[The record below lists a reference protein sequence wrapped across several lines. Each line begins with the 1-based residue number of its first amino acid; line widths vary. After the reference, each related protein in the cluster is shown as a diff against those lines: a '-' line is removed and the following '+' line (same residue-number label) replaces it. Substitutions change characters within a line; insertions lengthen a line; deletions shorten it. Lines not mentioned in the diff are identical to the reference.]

1 MILFFLNSNV
11 TRESPRIKKEPWMS
25 LFFIIFIRNSIE
37 MPIQGYVYCFH
48 LRVDLAVGIEYD
60 IRLLPTHSTKSRTN
74 VAFLFGFV

>member
-1 MILFFLNSNV
+1 
-11 TRESPRIKKEPWMS
+11 MS

-60 IRLLPTHSTKSRTN
+60 IRLLRTHSTKSRTN